1 MLRRPADDGSLRMS
15 SILTPSLARI
25 PQPWA
30 LKNLPPFRPVALKLA
45 RLTASD
51 DTPIAQVQQ
60 VLRTDL
66 AFSAEVLRL
75 ANSALIGSRAR
86 INSVAHAVEFLGLER
101 LKALSMTIALRDFVS
116 TSTKADSLMQHC
128 WKYNL
133 ATAIVCEW
141 MAGFLPL
148 EPEACYTAGL
158 MHDIGRLAL
167 LRGFP
172 EEYER
177 AVATI
182 PDHNFD
188 LLQAEKAAF
197 DIDHCEAGRWLMEQ
211 WDFSADLKDV
221 VAFHHLT
228 PDSKTPPLVTVV
240 YIGWQIADML
250 GYSPLATRSAA
261 TIEEITITLPD
272 AARQRIF
279 SGLDELP
286 QSVSQKIDAAES
298 VHA

>member
-1 MLRRPADDGSLRMS
+1 MLRLLTDDGSIRMS

-30 LKNLPPFRPVALKLA
+30 LKNLPPFRPVAMKLA
-45 RLTASD
+45 RLTAND
-51 DTPIAQVQQ
+51 NTPIAQVQQ

-75 ANSALIGSRAR
+75 ANSALIGSRAS
-86 INSVAHAVEFLGLER
+86 INSVAHAVAFLGMER
-101 LKALSMTIALRDFVS
+101 LKALSMTVALRDFVS
-116 TSTKADSLMQHC
+116 TAKADSLMQRC

-141 MAGFLPL
+141 LAGFLPL

-158 MHDIGRLAL
+158 IHDIGRLAL

-172 EEYER
+172 EKYEQ
-177 AVATI
+177 VIATM

-188 LLQAEKAAF
+188 LLRAEKAVF
-197 DIDHCEAGRWLMEQ
+197 DIDHCEAGRWLMDQ
-211 WDFSADLKDV
+211 WDFSTDLKDV

-228 PDSKTPPLVTVV
+228 PDSKTPAIVAVV

-250 GYSPLATRSAA
+250 GFSPLATRSAA
-261 TIEEITITLPD
+261 TIEEITITLPES
-272 AARQRIF
+272 ARERIF
-279 SGLDELP
+279 TRLDELSE
-286 QSVSQKIDAAES
+286 SVSRKIDAAES
-298 VHA
+298 VPA

>member
-1 MLRRPADDGSLRMS
+1 MLRLYTDDCSIRMS
-15 SILTPSLARI
+15 SILTPSQTRI

-30 LKNLPPFRPVALKLA
+30 LKNLPPFRPVAMKLA
-45 RLTASD
+45 RLTAND
-51 DTPIAQVQQ
+51 KTPIAQVQQ

-75 ANSALIGSRAR
+75 ANSALIGSRAS
-86 INSVAHAVEFLGLER
+86 INTVAHAVAFLGMER
-101 LKALSMTIALRDFVS
+101 LKALSMTVALRDFVS
-116 TSTKADSLMQHC
+116 TAKADSLMQRC

-141 MAGFLPL
+141 LADFLPL

-158 MHDIGRLAL
+158 IHDIGRLAL

-177 AVATI
+177 VVATI
-182 PDHNFD
+182 PEYNFD
-188 LLQAEKAAF
+188 LLRAEKAVF
-197 DIDHCEAGRWLMEQ
+197 DIDHCEAGRWLMDQ

-228 PDSKTPPLVTVV
+228 PDSKTPAMVAVV

-250 GYSPLATRSAA
+250 GFSPLATRSAA
-261 TIEEITITLPD
+261 TIDEITITLPD
-272 AARQRIF
+272 SARERIF
-279 SGLDELP
+279 SRLDELSE
-286 QSVSQKIDAAES
+286 SVSRKIDAAES
-298 VHA
+298 A